1 MALNFKS
8 GFTGTATI
16 NGTEVPLKDW
26 TVDPA
31 IRVAETE
38 NSLSGGFVLADFSG
52 GKRCTFSFLIDF
64 DYDANPYGAPLAL
77 RINQT
82 IVQVKLFLNGTA
94 GIFWLF
100 PSALV
105 VGTPQ
110 GHRAHERG
118 DGQRSHQLHGHRH
131 VQLSG
136 RRRALIDVQPE
147 RQRFPCPNCPNSP
160 APATRPRCPATRSR
174 RRGCANLARPNR
186 NSRGR
191 IIADVTAGAKD
202 SDPETRKVSC

>member
-31 IRVAETE
+31 IRIAETE

-110 GHRAHERG
+110 GIAHTSAEMVNAR
-118 DGQRSHQLHGHRH
+118 
-131 VQLSG
+131 
-136 RRRALIDVQPE
+136 I
-147 RQRFPCPNCPNSP
+147 NCMATGTFSYPGGV
-160 APATRPRCPATRSR
+160 AP
-174 RRGCANLARPNR
+174 
-186 NSRGR
+186 
-191 IIADVTAGAKD
+191 
-202 SDPETRKVSC
+202 